1 MDWLGVYNLTRL
13 ALLACTLV
21 TAARWLLA
29 ESRRERLEAPG
40 LRMAVPAD
48 PRESRRRGDGS
59 TGQLRLEDE

>member
-29 ESRRERLEAPG
+29 ESRRGRLEAPA
-40 LRMAVPAD
+40 LRMLSD
-48 PRESRRRGDGS
+48 DGLPPDS
-59 TGQLRLEDE
+59 AR